1 MQLKLIPAFLA
12 TFFAIA
18 YAGEADVLDLGDSDF
33 DTRVAETET
42 TLVMFYA
49 PW

>member
-1 MQLKLIPAFLA
+1 MRPVIFLCL
-12 TFFAIA
+12 FAVVL
-18 YAGEADVLDLGDSDF
+18 AGEADVLDLSDDDF
-33 DTRVAETET
+33 STRVAETET